1 MLFPNAK
8 EVTIALDKYLPLAE
22 DRTGKHPL
30 ADGIF
35 SDNVKHLARA
45 DQVRGAVIKRDID
58 QTLRAHKVGAGAG
71 VHNQN
76 QPTARRTTL

>member
-8 EVTIALDKYLPLAE
+8 EMTIALDKYLPLAE
-22 DRTGKHPL
+22 GQTGEHPFVDR
-30 ADGIF
+30 IF
-35 SDNVKHLARA
+35 SDNVKRLAKA
-45 DQVRGAVIKRDID
+45 DQVCGAVIKRDID
-58 QTLRAHKVGAGAG
+58 QTLRAHKAGAGVG